1 VLFILATFVKK
12 KFYAKIGHR
21 GAKGHEVENTLLGF
35 QKQ

>member
-12 KFYAKIGHR
+12 KFAKIGHR
-21 GAKGHEVENTLLGF
+21 GAKGHEVENTLGF